1 MEHGGRRT
9 EKRLYATEL
18 LHRLRDRFGAGGFLH
33 FGQGKWY
40 PGEQLP
46 RWALSVIWRSDG
58 QPCWNDPSLFGDER
72 KASSYAPGDALGLIT
87 ALATRLGLDPQF
99 VMPGYEDTWYYLWRE
114 RRLPINVDPFDSR
127 LDDELERARLRRIF
141 SQGLPSPS
149 IRASDPARSSA
160 ARREPTWVTGRWFLR
175 DSAHVPDPGDSPM
188 GYRLPL
194 DSLPWVSEADAAQVL
209 ERDPFAPR
217 PALAEASLLRW
228 QSAGAPARSESQP
241 EPGRFESAAWIT
253 RSALCVEPRGGHLYV
268 FLPPLAWLEDYL
280 ELLAA
285 VEAAAAELGVRVVLE
300 GLPAAARSAAEA
312 VVDHTRS
319 GRGRGEYPPGFR
331 LERAG
336 RPGRVPVRG
345 CAPVTPFTREIHVGR
360 PSHRHRGRQPLC
372 SGRPDTGR
380 QPAAAAS
387 GLASRAWSATG
398 TTTGPVVPFFNAV
411 HWPDQPGAAD
421 RRGSRRAMYELE
433 IALEELRHRSTQGGA
448 APPGWSIA
456 CSVICW
462 ST

>member
-1 MEHGGRRT
+1 MRPSCCIGCGT
-9 EKRLYATEL
+9 GSAQRLPSF
-18 LHRLRDRFGAGGFLH
+18 R
-33 FGQGKWY
+33 QGKWY

-99 VMPGYEDTWYYLWRE
+99 VMRATRHLVLPVARAAPSDQ
-114 RRLPINVDPFDSR
+114 RRPLRFA
-127 LDDELERARLRRIF
+127 LDDDWKRARLRRIF
-141 SQGLPSPS
+141 RRALPSPS
-149 IRASDPARSSA
+149 DTRFRSGAIEVRAARTDLGDRTLVPAR
-160 ARREPTWVTGRWFLR
+160 
-175 DSAHVPDPGDSPM
+175 SAHVPDPRGFAN
-188 GYRLPL
+188 GLRLPL

-300 GLPAAARSAAEA
+300 G
-312 VVDHTRS
+312 
-319 GRGRGEYPPGFR
+319 YPPPRDPR
-331 LERAG
+331 LKQLSITPD
-336 RPGRVPVRG
+336 PGVVE
-345 CAPVTPFTREIHVGR
+345 VNIH
-360 PSHRHRGRQPLC
+360 P
-372 SGRPDTGR
+372 
-380 QPAAAAS
+380 AS
-387 GLASRAWSATG
+387 G
-398 TTTGPVVPFFNAV
+398 
-411 HWPDQPGAAD
+411 
-421 RRGSRRAMYELE
+421 
-433 IALEELRHRSTQGGA
+433 
-448 APPGWSIA
+448 
-456 CSVICW
+456 
-462 ST
+462 